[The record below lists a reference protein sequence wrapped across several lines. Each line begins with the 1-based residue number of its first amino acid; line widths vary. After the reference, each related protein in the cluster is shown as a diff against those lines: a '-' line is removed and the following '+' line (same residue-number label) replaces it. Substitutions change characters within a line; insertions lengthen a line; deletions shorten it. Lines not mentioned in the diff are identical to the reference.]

1 MKLHLPHREVNLD
14 SNLSYEDRNKV
25 IFALLEETI
34 EFHEQTMTV
43 ESYFRYTWNKQPT
56 KVSMDIIGYYLT
68 KNNMNEAELEE
79 IEDENEKETN
89 NSNNNKE
96 DRWVISNKKQKEM
109 RKGSKRHTTFS
120 GMGYEN
126 QVKVGL
132 IEADDVINN

>member
-14 SNLSYEDRNKV
+14 SNLPHEERNQV
-25 IFALLEETI
+25 IFDLLEETI

-43 ESYFRYTWNKQPT
+43 EDYFRYTWNKQPT

-79 IEDENEKETN
+79 IEDENEQETN

-132 IEADDVINN
+132 IEVDEIIRD

>member
-1 MKLHLPHREVNLD
+1 MKLYLPHREVNLD
-14 SNLSYEDRNKV
+14 SSLSFEERNQV
-25 IFALLEETI
+25 IYKLLEETI

-43 ESYFRYTWNKQPT
+43 EGYFRYTWNKQPT

-68 KNNMNEAELEE
+68 KNNINEEELKT
-79 IEDENEKETN
+79 IAEDEDTSDEEKNNE
-89 NSNNNKE
+89 E

-120 GMGYEN
+120 GMGYDN

-132 IEADDVINN
+132 IDIEE